1 MYFIVYAKDIEGGLP
16 IRKANRDAHLAF
28 LKSAA
33 DVKLHVAGP
42 LLDETGMMMGSTLIV
57 EADSKA
63 VVTNWLADDPYKAA
77 GLTASVDVTAYN
89 WVIGAP

>member
-1 MYFIVYAKDIEGGLP
+1 MYFIVYAKDVEGGLP

-28 LKSAA
+28 LNSAT

-42 LLDETGMMMGSTLIV
+42 LLDGTGMMMGSTLIV
-57 EADSKA
+57 EADNKA
-63 VVTNWLADDPYKAA
+63 VVMDWLANDPYKKA
-77 GLTASVDVTAYN
+77 GLTASVEVHAYN